1 VTPAVRRGP
10 IVIDTDVFGSDLVP
24 GAALTARYAPILTGR
39 PAIISFQTVAELR
52 YGAMRRGWGEARL
65 LRLEAK
71 LLHAHIEHSGPEL
84 VTVCARLRARCE
96 AAGHALCQKH
106 HNSDLWIAATAIRL
120 GVPLVSH
127 DRIFLAVPGLVLES
141 AAAS

>member
-1 VTPAVRRGP
+1 VTPPVRRGP
-10 IVIDTDVFGSDLVP
+10 VVIDTDVFGSDLIP
-24 GAALTARYAPILTGR
+24 GAALTALYAPILAGR

-52 YGAMRRGWGEARL
+52 YGAMHRGWGKARL

-71 LLHAHIEHSGPEL
+71 LMHPHIEHSGPEL
-84 VTVCARLRARCE
+84 VTVCARLRARCA
-96 AAGHALCQKH
+96 AAGHALGQKH

-127 DRIFLAVPGLVLES
+127 DRIFRGVPGLELETVGS
-141 AAAS
+141 